1 MDMKKGEIMNKYKH
15 TQIGY
20 LLIGALGLGI
30 LVSGYLNVVTSFN
43 PVILVVLFLLLVC
56 LGIFASLTVEVNDYM
71 LKLQFGLGIIQ
82 KVFQLKDIDSFC
94 TVRNPWYYGWGIHFF
109 GSGWLYNVSGW
120 SAIELKM
127 KSGEK
132 YRIGTDDL
140 TGLARAID
148 IHLQKV

>member
-1 MDMKKGEIMNKYKH
+1 MKKGEIMNKYKH

-30 LVSGYLNVVTSFN
+30 LVSGYLNIVTSFN
-43 PVILVVLFLLLVC
+43 PVILVVLFLLLLC

-71 LKLQFGLGIIQ
+71 LKLQFGFGIIQ
-82 KVFQLKDIDSFC
+82 KVFQLKDIDSFR

-120 SAIELKM
+120 SAIELQM

-132 YRIGTDDL
+132 YRIGTDDV
-140 TGLARAID
+140 TGLAQAID